1 MSQTSRTEKAGAK
14 KIVALLKK
22 HYPDA
27 RCTLDFKTTHQ
38 LLVATILS
46 AQCTDER
53 VNIVTKKLFKKYK
66 NIKDF
71 AAADIDEL
79 ENDVRSTG
87 FFRNKAKAIRHS
99 ARMLID
105 NYDGRIPDRL
115 DEIVSLPGVGRKTG
129 SVILGVAF
137 DKAEGI
143 VVDTHVMRLSNRLG
157 LTDGKEP
164 LKIEKDLMKLI
175 PKNEWIVYSHM
186 LIDHGRAVC
195 TARRPDCRGCF
206 LKKLCPTS
214 KKYL

>member
-1 MSQTSRTEKAGAK
+1 MNQTSLTEKAGARQ
-14 KIVALLKK
+14 IIALLKM

-66 NIKDF
+66 TIKDF
-71 AAADIDEL
+71 ASADIDEL

-99 ARMLID
+99 ARMLIE
-105 NYDGRIPDRL
+105 NYSGRIPDKL
-115 DEIVSLPGVGRKTG
+115 DEIVRLPGVGRKTG

-143 VVDTHVMRLSNRLG
+143 VVDTHVMRLSNRL
-157 LTDGKEP
+157 D
-164 LKIEKDLMKLI
+164 
-175 PKNEWIVYSHM
+175 
-186 LIDHGRAVC
+186 
-195 TARRPDCRGCF
+195 
-206 LKKLCPTS
+206 
-214 KKYL
+214 